1 MNWLTGKR
9 TYIVAAGIGI
19 VAALKAAGVID
30 EATANVIL
38 TLLGGAGLA
47 TVRAAVK

>member
-1 MNWLTGKR
+1 MNWLNGKR

-19 VAALKAAGVID
+19 VSGLKAAGIID
-30 EATANVIL
+30 PATADVLL

-47 TVRAAVK
+47 AVRAAVK